1 MSEVALLIQEIKDME
16 YGKGSTDH
24 DRKNPTD
31 LERNACL
38 VLAYKLG
45 WVVQGRRNS
54 EIAAL
59 AVKKISIVNGYT
71 CSFVTD
77 PIECI
82 RRWADDDK
90 LQLTLGSPDAGK
102 PGPKS
107 MLDIHDNLTIMRH
120 YRAAVNEI
128 TDEASWDDFVEQM
141 NKQGL
146 ADQSLKSTGGLGATV
161 GSLRQW
167 FKNNKGTFNA
177 RTSKPSL
184 TPANMKDRFDFC
196 MSYLLMLVMYPLLI
210 CYTLSDNIKIKL
222 YLDEKWFC
230 KNMCNRCVVFFN
242 LTSLSSLTTH
252 PPPTRP
258 HAQI

>member
-146 ADQSLKSTGGLGATV
+146 AYYVPEVTYV
-161 GSLRQW
+161 E
-167 FKNNKGTFNA
+167 
-177 RTSKPSL
+177 
-184 TPANMKDRFDFC
+184 DRAKF
-196 MSYLLMLVMYPLLI
+196 
-210 CYTLSDNIKIKL
+210 LSDQQQQRQMQMDESKAESEEESDGGESDGDDAVIETWGENEGL
-222 YLDEKWFC
+222 YI
-230 KNMCNRCVVFFN
+230 N
-242 LTSLSSLTTH
+242 
-252 PPPTRP
+252 
-258 HAQI
+258 